1 MDIYRQLPHFK
12 DQFSLSI
19 VFAQEQYIKQPVI
32 LFQMCIN
39 CYNFWL
45 AIPLLFE
52 YKYIYVD
59 FVSHSNYFFLLA
71 KTYAVLG
78 WFQRLYSVFHPQL
91 AMGLLYLYFLYISRD
106 TTYELSFKKKR
117 KTNYYYKGRKRWR

>member
-1 MDIYRQLPHFK
+1 
-12 DQFSLSI
+12 
-19 VFAQEQYIKQPVI
+19 
-32 LFQMCIN
+32 MCIN

-45 AIPLLFE
+45 AIPQLFE

-106 TTYELSFKKKR
+106 TTYELSLKKKG
-117 KTNYYYKGRKRWR
+117 KQITIIKEGKGGDRFIPYSGTELYLFNNNWLSSSITYINISCWHGC